1 MFVIFGNYTAPLDEV
16 DSHREAHL
24 QFISGLV
31 ASGNVVASGRRAEGD
46 GSALVLSANSRAEAL
61 SLFDQDPYVLAGV
74 VEYELAAEFTAGA
87 KAPGLEDYS

>member
-24 QFISGLV
+24 QFIGGLV
-31 ASGNVVASGRRAEGD
+31 ADGTIVASGRRAAGD
-46 GSALVLSANSRAEAL
+46 GSVLVLSAESGNSAL
-61 SLFDQDPYVLAGV
+61 ALLNDDPYIKAGV

-87 KAPGLEDYS
+87 KAPGLENYS